1 MLLEGIFGGGKQST
15 APSQQPSSGQSSG
28 TTPTSGQANNND
40 PASADNSQADPIYD
54 EEPGNTN
61 DGTYT
66 DVPPASSEETVPVT
80 EETSAATPDTEE
92 AENEAGVP
100 VGGDT
105 DTEETVET
113 PAETG
118 AAAGTQPQPADQP
131 DAPVASSPSE
141 PVPEAAEP
149 APSAGTPS
157 QPEPSQPEA
166 DEPVASLPVAGQ
178 PGSSA
183 PDDTVSTPAP
193 ASPAPSP
200 VTTTPSP
207 VATSPVVDEAV
218 APVEEEA
225 EEPKDFLTPFL
236 ADLEE
241 IRQRQASNTSDARA
255 ESRNR
260 AVAAIQEQLA
270 SRLLDSLSSETAPT
284 TARSASV
291 LDDSAETVERPM
303 SLVDRWYREA

>member
-15 APSQQPSSGQSSG
+15 APSQQPSSSQSSG
-28 TTPTSGQANNND
+28 TTPTSGEADNND

-92 AENEAGVP
+92 AENEAG
-100 VGGDT
+100 
-105 DTEETVET
+105 
-113 PAETG
+113 
-118 AAAGTQPQPADQP
+118 TQPQPTDQP

-157 QPEPSQPEA
+157 PPEPSQPEA
-166 DEPVASLPVAGQ
+166 DEPVASQPVAGQ
-178 PGSSA
+178 PAASA
-183 PDDTVSTPAP
+183 PEDTVSAP
-193 ASPAPSP
+193 VPTSPAPSS

-291 LDDSAETVERPM
+291 LDDSAETAERPM